1 MRAIA
6 FRAENVEEILGSY
19 FEEYDIREADAH
31 HTLRLIE
38 EAQLEKRMYF
48 IPSFITQWGFRIGW
62 VCIPETSLR
71 RVYTIKNLGREIGP
85 HDPIPQ
91 DSWLGIER
99 KTSAGIDS

>member
-19 FEEYDIREADAH
+19 FEDYDIREVDAH

-38 EAQLEKRMYF
+38 ETQLEKRMYF